1 MVKLKSLLKKSIQ
14 NEVSLYLLFG
24 LLTSLL
30 YLVIRQGI
38 LNFSQDAPFSAIVA
52 NIIAILFA
60 FFTNDRF
67 VFKQTK
73 IGQFQRLQTFVIA
86 RLGTLGLD
94 LILAVIFV
102 DQFPSII
109 GQFVQHNLNKI
120 NTIESLVS
128 QILIILLNYILSK
141 FVIFKDKKR
150 QL

>member
-38 LNFSQDAPFSAIVA
+38 FNFSQNAPFSAIVA

-109 GQFVQHNLNKI
+109 G
-120 NTIESLVS
+120 
-128 QILIILLNYILSK
+128 
-141 FVIFKDKKR
+141 
-150 QL
+150 

>member
-38 LNFSQDAPFSAIVA
+38 FNFSQDAPFSAIVA

-73 IGQFQRLQTFVIA
+73 IGQLQRLQTFVIA

-94 LILAVIFV
+94 LILLLF
-102 DQFPSII
+102 
-109 GQFVQHNLNKI
+109 LLI
-120 NTIESLVS
+120 NFLLLSDNSFSTI
-128 QILIILLNYILSK
+128 
-141 FVIFKDKKR
+141 
-150 QL
+150 

>member
-38 LNFSQDAPFSAIVA
+38 FKQDAPFSAIVA

-73 IGQFQRLQTFVIA
+73 IEQLQRLQTFVIA